1 MTIQQILPKLKAT
14 SRTFKNIEYKM
25 IVGYKKY
32 YELAKNNQDYELHE
46 LDVRELTRILNLQTD
61 DFSKKL
67 CALSHLRAVLNHRI
81 SSNTRP
87 IESKMTIHQRIT
99 RLEEAISRAQFS
111 AKIPVIEIQ
120 SRDRYDNS
128 EIDTYVKTT
137 FTGAKR
143 DVVNG
148 KFLIPY
154 VGSED
159 GSDEN
164 DQVEFIRQDLLRE
177 YGIRANIKLV

>member
-1 MTIQQILPKLKAT
+1 MQIKDILPRLRAT
-14 SRTFKNIEYKM
+14 SRTFRDVDYKM
-25 IVGYKKY
+25 SQGYRKN
-32 YELAKNNQDYELHE
+32 YELAKKYSDYELHP
-46 LDVRELTRILNLQTD
+46 LTEKEIIRVLNSHSD
-61 DFSKKL
+61 EFSKKNW
-67 CALSHLRAVLNHRI
+67 ALSILRMTLNYKI
-81 SSNTRP
+81 SSNTRQ
-87 IESKMTIHQRIT
+87 ESKMTINQRIT
-99 RLEEAISRAQFS
+99 RLEEAINRAQFS

-128 EIDTYVKTT
+128 EIDQYVKTT

-177 YGIRANIKLV
+177 YGIRVNIKLV